1 MDSDFGLFCIEA
13 TYELLFNRLN
23 RYPQIIQMEIIRDK
37 IHENE
42 NGSKNENE
50 NKSENENEEEKTA
63 VKKKITFSGISM

>member
-1 MDSDFGLFCIEA
+1 
-13 TYELLFNRLN
+13 
-23 RYPQIIQMEIIRDK
+23 MEIIRDK